1 MSILKNFMKTPKFM
15 WVLMSPLVISF
26 IDVLG
31 FTDATSVSEM
41 TWWGQI
47 SFYSFLLGLSGV
59 AIKLAILP
67 LVGWFINLFKKK

>member
-47 SFYSFLLGLSGV
+47 GFYSFLVGLGGV
-59 AIKLAILP
+59 VIKLAILP
-67 LVGWFINLFKKK
+67 LGWWFINLFKKK